1 MSRLLP
7 LWAAVLTGLAMTSPL
22 VGQPLESGGDPAIRF
37 KAGMELRK
45 RLDRASPT
53 LYIVR
58 RHNAAKSPWTPYGA
72 ADATASGV
80 EVVKLNQ
87 RTPNAYPR
95 GTRGSAL
102 ASGAALLGFFE
113 RHGHALL
120 PDGTVAVVGQ
130 RPDGALLWRR
140 GRSAASDRRLGD
152 SALQLRFADG
162 RGVTPEIMAPSGT
175 ETAVRI
181 GLLAPGRYE
190 LLLPRATAANGGDN
204 GGNEEFC
211 FRYLEPWFP
220 PPLETLPLDDDA
232 TICVPPPPIATTGV
246 IQIDVVPAGA
256 YTPVRELSSR

>member
-1 MSRLLP
+1 MRSLRP
-7 LWAAVLTGLAMTSPL
+7 LWAAVSTVLAMASAL
-22 VGQPLESGGDPAIRF
+22 ASQPISDGGDPAIRF
-37 KAGMELRK
+37 KAGMELRQ
-45 RLDRASPT
+45 RLGRASPS
-53 LYIVR
+53 LYVAR
-58 RHNAAKSPWTPYGA
+58 RPTVAKSPWTPYGA

-80 EVVKLNQ
+80 EVVKLSQ

-95 GTRGSAL
+95 GTPGSAL

-120 PDGTVAVVGQ
+120 PDGTIVVVGQ

-140 GRSAASDRRLGD
+140 GRSGASDRRLGD
-152 SALQLRFADG
+152 SALQLQFAGG

-220 PPLETLPLDDDA
+220 PPLEPLPLDDDA

-256 YTPVRELSSR
+256 YTPVRDVSRR